1 MKINYEDTITLI
13 ALAGALIMTIY
24 LEQKDLAS
32 VIVGVLGGYIGGAT
46 GSAKRSQYTKE
57 QEVKRKILGANISA
71 LF

>member
-46 GSAKRSQYTKE
+46 GSAKRSQYLNNGGSVDEKKE
-57 QEVKRKILGANISA
+57 CEK
-71 LF
+71 

>member
-32 VIVGVLGGYIGGAT
+32 VIVGVLGGYIGAT
-46 GSAKRSQYTKE
+46 GGVKRSQYMNNGGSVDEKKE
-57 QEVKRKILGANISA
+57 LEK
-71 LF
+71 

>member
-1 MKINYEDTITLI
+1 MKINYEDMITLI

-46 GSAKRSQYTKE
+46 GSAKRSQYMNNGGSVDEKKE
-57 QEVKRKILGANISA
+57 CEK
-71 LF
+71 

>member
-1 MKINYEDTITLI
+1 MKVNYEDTITLI

-46 GSAKRSQYTKE
+46 GSAKRSQYMNNGGSVDEKKE
-57 QEVKRKILGANISA
+57 CEK
-71 LF
+71 